1 MRKSERGRKQGERR
15 ENQAEL
21 EEERGVSGGDLQK
34 EAEWGTKTKTQFS
47 DFHALKTKER
57 INRREQETLITQGK
71 NNLRQKLKGKQWFW
85 EKTY

>member
-34 EAEWGTKTKTQFS
+34 EAE
-47 DFHALKTKER
+47 
-57 INRREQETLITQGK
+57 
-71 NNLRQKLKGKQWFW
+71 
-85 EKTY
+85 